1 MPAPKFLAGLPKPL
15 LFALYGAVGG
25 LLGALVFAEPLYRVL
40 TPPAPAAPGA
50 QLAVAASRDVEVF
63 VEGRNTFPVQIARD
77 GFTGPVTVRLDGLPP
92 GVTADPV
99 TIPADRSE
107 GEVLVIGSAT
117 APVVASKS
125 VRAVAEAAVGGTT
138 VTGETAIAFKVTN
151 PPKPLADVVFVL
163 GVAPSMQWAIDDLKN
178 GIGTFAG
185 ALGKAR
191 IDYRLGLVT
200 FQNFNN
206 AGAKVEVIEFKGG
219 PFTAD
224 PDVFRGEVG
233 KLRVV
238 IGSGGGTI
246 PESSLEGVSAA
257 CKLPFRKDATK
268 VLLLVTDAPP
278 KVERGGDVA
287 TAVRGTANAVR
298 GANIDALHVVG
309 LRFDKDAY
317 TPLVAAGSD
326 KGGGKYFDL
335 KDVVVGDDGF
345 DGLLASFGGAVTA
358 AAIAKNP
365 DTKPQVAGRAEK
377 PELKSLQTGE
387 RAAAGSEGR
396 LVLRSG
402 VWTAAIAALVCLFL
416 LGGQHHYLRGS
427 LPSAGGAAVGLLGG
441 LAVGLVGGAAGEG
454 LYQLVPPDMPTLGRV
469 FQVFGWALLG
479 GLAGA
484 GLSLFV
490 PNMKW
495 TLGLAGGGVGGAAG
509 AIGFLAASSATGDL
523 VGRLVGGLVL
533 GLCIGLM
540 VAVAEAAFRR
550 AWLEVRY
557 GERETITVTLGPEPV
572 KVGSDAKACTVWARG
587 AAPVALRFFVRDGRV
602 ICDDTVMG
610 RETAAGD
617 GFAKEVGTLTVT
629 VRTGSGAA
637 PPAPV
642 PARPKVAPKPAALSL
657 DDDEGFDLPMPA
669 ASSPPPVP
677 VPPPPVP
684 ARASAPVP
692 AKPPVPP
699 ARPPVPPRVAPAVPS
714 AAPAIKAT
722 AKNPDA
728 CPSCGRAVSGK
739 PGQRYCMICDQTY

>member
-40 TPPAPAAPGA
+40 TPPAAAAPAA
-50 QLAVAASRDVEVF
+50 QLAVAASREVEVF
-63 VEGRNTFPVQIARD
+63 VDGRNTFPVQIARD
-77 GFTGPVTVRLDGLPP
+77 GFAGPVTVRLDGLPP

-99 TIPADRSE
+99 TIPADKSA
-107 GEVLVIGSAT
+107 GEVLVVGSAT
-117 APVVASKS
+117 APVVANKA
-125 VRAVAEAAVGGTT
+125 VRAVGEAAVGGIT
-138 VTGETAIAFKVTN
+138 VTGEAPIAFKVTN
-151 PPKPLADVVFVL
+151 PQKPLADVVFVL

-200 FQNFNN
+200 FQKAG
-206 AGAKVEVIEFKGG
+206 AGAKVEAVEFKGG

-246 PESSLEGVSAA
+246 PESSLEGVAAA
-257 CKLPFRKDATK
+257 CQLPFRKDATK

-278 KVERGGDVA
+278 KVERGGDTA

-309 LRFDKDAY
+309 LRFDKEVYA
-317 TPLVAAGSD
+317 PLAAAGAD

-365 DTKPQVAGRAEK
+365 DTKPQVAARAEK
-377 PELKSLQTGE
+377 PELKALQSGE
-387 RAAAGSEGR
+387 RAAAGSERR
-396 LVLRSG
+396 LILRSG

-441 LAVGLVGGAAGEG
+441 LAVGLVGGAAGQG
-454 LYQLVPPDMPTLGRV
+454 LYFLAPDSATLGRV
-469 FQVFGWALLG
+469 FQVIGWALLG

-495 TLGLAGGGVGGAAG
+495 TLGLAGGAAGGAAG
-509 AIGFLAASSATGDL
+509 AVAFIAVSGATGD
-523 VGRLVGGLVL
+523 
-533 GLCIGLM
+533 
-540 VAVAEAAFRR
+540 
-550 AWLEVRY
+550 
-557 GERETITVTLGPEPV
+557 
-572 KVGSDAKACTVWARG
+572 
-587 AAPVALRFFVRDGRV
+587 
-602 ICDDTVMG
+602 
-610 RETAAGD
+610 
-617 GFAKEVGTLTVT
+617 
-629 VRTGSGAA
+629 
-637 PPAPV
+637 
-642 PARPKVAPKPAALSL
+642 
-657 DDDEGFDLPMPA
+657 
-669 ASSPPPVP
+669 
-677 VPPPPVP
+677 
-684 ARASAPVP
+684 
-692 AKPPVPP
+692 
-699 ARPPVPPRVAPAVPS
+699 
-714 AAPAIKAT
+714 
-722 AKNPDA
+722 
-728 CPSCGRAVSGK
+728 
-739 PGQRYCMICDQTY
+739 